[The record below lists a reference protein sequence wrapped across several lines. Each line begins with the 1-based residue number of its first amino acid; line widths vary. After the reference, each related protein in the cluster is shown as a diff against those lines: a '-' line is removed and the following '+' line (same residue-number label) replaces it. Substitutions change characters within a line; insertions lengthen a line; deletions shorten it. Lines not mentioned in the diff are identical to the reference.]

1 MPLKCSNNAQYFCL
15 TISIR
20 ASRRRFTRLP
30 PLSVKGNVKPF
41 EFTWKKETDIKKR
54 NKHTRLADKSAAAWY
69 FVNEYLSDELVLI
82 GSESEKQRALAKE
95 EIVNSRG

>member
-1 MPLKCSNNAQYFCL
+1 MPHYFNSGL
-15 TISIR
+15 AEKVHS
-20 ASRRRFTRLP
+20 ASTALGKRKR
-30 PLSVKGNVKPF
+30 
-41 EFTWKKETDIKKR
+41 ETVRVYLEERDSDIKKR

-69 FVNEYLSDELVLI
+69 FVNEYLSDELVLS